1 MPDSRA
7 QKTLELRGTLDCRET
22 LERGEALN
30 ARAGSPSAAVPSVM
44 KQRAAARPSREA
56 AWVGVR
62 YRACARDVRK

>member
-1 MPDSRA
+1 VRA
-7 QKTLELRGTLDCRET
+7 RKTLNVMMVLDCRET

-30 ARAGSPSAAVPSVM
+30 ARAGSPSAAVPGVM
-44 KQRAAARPSREA
+44 KQRAAARPRREA